1 MKFSVLKLTVD
12 EPFLDSFLV
21 KKFNSQGLIINIQFL
36 LTVSIHSQSQ
46 VMEIIKQN
54 NYWIMSVISNLTALP
69 KFWSSLV
76 SVYKDIIF
84 FSSWEFSDFFFA
96 F

>member
-12 EPFLDSFLV
+12 EPFLDSSLV
-21 KKFNSQGLIINIQFL
+21 KKFSSQGLIINIQFL

-46 VMEIIKQN
+46 VMEINKQN

-69 KFWSSLV
+69 KFCGSSLV
-76 SVYKDIIF
+76 SVYKDIY
-84 FSSWEFSDFFFA
+84 ECCA
-96 F
+96 A